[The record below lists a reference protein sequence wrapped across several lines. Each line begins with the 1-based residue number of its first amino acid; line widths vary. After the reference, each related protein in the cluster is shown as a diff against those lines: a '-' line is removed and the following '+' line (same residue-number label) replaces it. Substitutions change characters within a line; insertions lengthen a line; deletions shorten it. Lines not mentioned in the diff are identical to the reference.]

1 MPSFNFLITFR
12 EVVGLILSQ
21 IVKDFSFKS
30 RRLICFS
37 SIQSQTRRC
46 CLPLGVNN
54 YESIRMMSQNHA
66 VISGLMKNGIML
78 GVATKFFMTP
88 RSRDEDSGPQV
99 KTILS
104 PVTSTQEEYL
114 HPGRVYPNLRL
125 S

>member
-37 SIQSQTRRC
+37 SLQSQTRGC
-46 CLPLGVNN
+46 CIPLGVNN
-54 YESIRMMSQNHA
+54 YESIRMMTQNHA

-78 GVATKFFMTP
+78 GVATKFVMTL

-104 PVTSTQEEYL
+104 PVTSTQEEYIL
-114 HPGRVYPNLRL
+114 I
-125 S
+125 